1 MRFPTV
7 SIAAM
12 GLMALVT
19 PALIAPAL
27 AAPTLNL
34 AFIAGTSAQEQAA
47 FTAAANYWSAVFTDN
62 VTVDLT
68 VGTGSLP
75 SGVLAS
81 ASSHH
86 QTYSYNAVRAAMAA
100 DVSSAID
107 TAALAHLPNTSD
119 VSVYLNYTSNNP
131 NGVGSATPYV
141 DNDGDANNAT
151 IRMTTANA
159 KALGLATTP
168 TTLANCIG
176 DCDAFIQFS
185 TAFSYDYD
193 TSNGVGGGTFDF
205 VGLAIHEIGHALG
218 FISGVDILD
227 INSTSPN
234 FFPDSDF
241 TFVTPLDLFRCS
253 TGSAGAGATLDF
265 TAGTGIKSF
274 SLDNCATTPGRFAE
288 GVTHGDGR
296 QASHWKD
303 NLGLGVM
310 DPTIA
315 TGETLIVTPLDLV
328 AFDTV
333 GWNLNV
339 VPEPGTLTLG
349 AAWLLGLAAIRRRS
363 KARAA

>member
-1 MRFPTV
+1 MRLPIISAV
-7 SIAAM
+7 VV
-12 GLMALVT
+12 GLMALS
-19 PALIAPAL
+19 APAQ
-27 AAPTLNL
+27 ATPTLNL
-34 AFIAGTSAQEQAA
+34 AFIAGTPAQAQAA
-47 FTAAANYWSAVFTDN
+47 FTTAANYWSSAFTDT
-62 VTVDLT
+62 VTVNLT
-68 VGTGSLP
+68 VGTGALP

-81 ASSHH
+81 ALSNNQS
-86 QTYSYNAVRAAMAA
+86 YSYSAVRAAMAA

-107 TAALAHLPNTSD
+107 TAALAHLPNTSG

-141 DNDGDANNAT
+141 DNDGDANNTT
-151 IRMTTANA
+151 IRMTQANA
-159 KALGLATTP
+159 KALGLSTTP
-168 TTLANCIG
+168 STLVNCIG
-176 DCDAFIQFS
+176 NCDAFIQFS

-193 TSNGVGGGTFDF
+193 PSNGVSSGTYDF

-218 FISGVDILD
+218 FTSGVDILD
-227 INSTSPN
+227 INSPN
-234 FFPDSDF
+234 PVFFPDSAF
-241 TFVTPLDLFRCS
+241 TFITPLDLFRCS
-253 TGSAGAGATLDF
+253 TGSAANGTTLDF

-274 SLDNCATTPGRFAE
+274 SLDNCTTTLGRFAE

-303 NLGLGVM
+303 NLGLGIM

-315 TGETLIVTPLDLV
+315 TGETLIVTPLDLF
-328 AFDTV
+328 AFDAI

-349 AAWLLGLAAIRRRS
+349 AAWLLGVAAIRRRL

>member
-12 GLMALVT
+12 GVMALF
-19 PALIAPAL
+19 APAQ
-27 AAPTLNL
+27 ATPTLNL
-34 AFIAGTSAQEQAA
+34 AFISGTSAQAQAG
-47 FTAAANYWSAVFTDN
+47 FTAAANYWSSAFTDN
-62 VTVDLT
+62 VTVNLT

-81 ASSHH
+81 ASSDN
-86 QTYSYNAVRAAMAA
+86 QTYSYGAVRAAMAA

-107 TAALAHLPNTSD
+107 TAALAHLPNTSG

-141 DNDGDANNAT
+141 DNDGDANNTT

-185 TAFSYDYD
+185 TAFSYDFD
-193 TSNGVGGGTFDF
+193 SSNGVGGGTFDF

-227 INSTSPN
+227 INSTNPA
-234 FFPDSDF
+234 FFPDAAF
-241 TFVTPLDLFRCS
+241 TYITPLDLFRCS
-253 TGSAGAGATLDF
+253 TGSAANGTTLDF
-265 TAGTGIKSF
+265 TAGAGIKGF
-274 SLDNCATTPGRFAE
+274 SLDNCTTTQGRFSE

-328 AFDTV
+328 AFDTI